1 MALPSRR
8 HRCARLWFLEVPA
21 MSAHT
26 QLLVLQDVCQ
36 SWEASSAGMNAR
48 SRAAPD
54 AAVWCVNAAPTPPTP
69 ARGPG
74 RRVCLLPTLLLW
86 ARPFLCGGQAGNP
99 DAASS
104 FDFQSH
110 QLQVATNINNFT
122 VEMPAL
128 CPPVAHK
135 AKMAALPVT
144 QETPVRKERAAGRPQ
159 GEGGWAVEE
168 RTTPCP
174 PGRSSPPPTESLG
187 GPRGIPRAGLLPAF
201 GSPGATEC
209 ALAGASPTLRL
220 LAQSPNARR
229 TPGAVPGSVRAV
241 WPCVLTLLWV
251 SGAQSPDAD
260 YKRPEPQVLGASS
273 PSVVWTWWTP
283 TPPAQALACVAQGV
297 SAGLRQAD
305 TRQEQQSPEMCTS
318 FTGHGRKWSPK
329 PPRAA
334 PQRSAPPKKCR
345 VKGRSPATSEEKP
358 CSYKKRRPVPDT
370 VLFHVGSDVASW
382 PGAQPVCPHHSSGP
396 AICLASQQ
404 EGLPLR
410 GPFVCRLRAGQVC
423 AGLQHLQP
431 VFLQLL
437 RAPGR
442 GRDRQL
448 HPLQERNS
456 QQLRVQRL
464 RCPGRTLPHE
474 QEHRDARAAELCSGL
489 ILSVAA
495 FFYLKRASKLPD
507 VFYGRNKA
515 PGLQPGEAAAMIP
528 PPPSS
533 ALHQVLALPE
543 QGASGQHGALPWS
556 LLSSSCVTVDPVS
569 TEVTS
574 HRPPASSP
582 DRVPATVWRSGVG
595 TVRKP
600 RYVRRERPSDRDVGP
615 TAVSSVEARV
625 SNV

>member
-329 PPRAA
+329 R
-334 PQRSAPPKKCR
+334 
-345 VKGRSPATSEEKP
+345 
-358 CSYKKRRPVPDT
+358 
-370 VLFHVGSDVASW
+370 L
-382 PGAQPVCPHHSSGP
+382 
-396 AICLASQQ
+396 
-404 EGLPLR
+404 GLED
-410 GPFVCRLRAGQVC
+410 GGQDWN
-423 AGLQHLQP
+423 
-431 VFLQLL
+431 LL
-437 RAPGR
+437 RRTDRSFLLNGR
-442 GRDRQL
+442 F
-448 HPLQERNS
+448 S
-456 QQLRVQRL
+456 
-464 RCPGRTLPHE
+464 
-474 QEHRDARAAELCSGL
+474 
-489 ILSVAA
+489 
-495 FFYLKRASKLPD
+495 
-507 VFYGRNKA
+507 
-515 PGLQPGEAAAMIP
+515 P
-528 PPPSS
+528 PPAPFY
-533 ALHQVLALPE
+533 Q
-543 QGASGQHGALPWS
+543 
-556 LLSSSCVTVDPVS
+556 
-569 TEVTS
+569 TES
-574 HRPPASSP
+574 H
-582 DRVPATVWRSGVG
+582 
-595 TVRKP
+595 
-600 RYVRRERPSDRDVGP
+600 
-615 TAVSSVEARV
+615 
-625 SNV
+625 

>member
-329 PPRAA
+329 ASRVQEAKPRTQHQTLPAVPLGCYGHRAEDGTVSCIRCRNGTHNSSECRGFAA
-334 PQRSAPPKKCR
+334 RGAHFPMNRSTGTP
-345 VKGRSPATSEEKP
+345 GRPSFARASSSPW
-358 CSYKKRRPVPDT
+358 
-370 VLFHVGSDVASW
+370 L
-382 PGAQPVCPHHSSGP
+382 HSSTSSVPVSCLTSSMEETKPP
-396 AICLASQQ
+396 ACSLA
-404 EGLPLR
+404 
-410 GPFVCRLRAGQVC
+410 
-423 AGLQHLQP
+423 
-431 VFLQLL
+431 
-437 RAPGR
+437 
-442 GRDRQL
+442 
-448 HPLQERNS
+448 
-456 QQLRVQRL
+456 
-464 RCPGRTLPHE
+464 
-474 QEHRDARAAELCSGL
+474 
-489 ILSVAA
+489 
-495 FFYLKRASKLPD
+495 KLP
-507 VFYGRNKA
+507 R
-515 PGLQPGEAAAMIP
+515 
-528 PPPSS
+528 
-533 ALHQVLALPE
+533 
-543 QGASGQHGALPWS
+543 
-556 LLSSSCVTVDPVS
+556 
-569 TEVTS
+569 
-574 HRPPASSP
+574 
-582 DRVPATVWRSGVG
+582 
-595 TVRKP
+595 
-600 RYVRRERPSDRDVGP
+600 
-615 TAVSSVEARV
+615 
-625 SNV
+625 